1 MINTHLCL
9 VSSQPIPNLAPL
21 FEPDQ
26 TPQQVI
32 LLTSDQMSQQAVWLQ
47 QVLHQRQIKSEVW
60 KIADGYDCDHI
71 KERIEALLRRQD
83 LGDIALNVTAGTKIM
98 SLAAYEVFRTQNLP
112 IFYVHPQKDLL
123 ISLFP
128 VEPARKI
135 PDKLRLEEF
144 FQVHGYQVMSLRRK
158 TVIRERQQL
167 GEHLVKNVDRYSS
180 ALGTLNYLAAT
191 AEDRPTLR
199 SDRIIARN
207 WDVTG
212 FKSLVDLLVD
222 DGLLEIEDDCFVFTS
237 EEERFFVNGGW
248 LEKYLFSRIDR
259 LRNRLKIQDAAMSVQ
274 VESSTGSKNEIDVA
288 LIYNNRLFLIECK
301 TRRFRGQHS
310 AGSKALYRM
319 DSLKIMGGMTA
330 QSMLVSYR
338 RLTASHHRRA
348 ADLHIDLVVGAELL
362 HIEQRLEEWLLH
374 P

>member
-9 VSSQPIPNLAPL
+9 VSSQPIPNLAPV
-21 FEPDQ
+21 FDPDQ

-32 LLTSDQMSQQAVWLQ
+32 LLTSPQMSQQAVWLQ
-47 QVLHQRQIKSEVW
+47 QALHRRQIKSEVW
-60 KIADGYDCDHI
+60 KIDDGYDCDHI
-71 KERIEALLRRQD
+71 KKRIEALLMRQD
-83 LGDIALNVTAGTKIM
+83 LGNIALNVTAGTKIM
-98 SLAAYEVFRTQNLP
+98 SLAAYEVFRAQGLP

-123 ISLFP
+123 IPLFP
-128 VEPARKI
+128 IAPAREI
-135 PDKLRLEEF
+135 PDKLRLKEF

-191 AEDRPTLR
+191 AEDRSTLR

-207 WDVTG
+207 WNVTG

-222 DGLLEIEDDCFVFTS
+222 GGLLKIEADCFVFTS
-237 EEERFFVNGGW
+237 EEERFFINGGW
-248 LEKYLFSRIDR
+248 LEEYLFSRIDR

-274 VESSTGSKNEIDVA
+274 IESSTGSKNEIDVA

-330 QSMLVSYR
+330 QSMLASYR